1 LPHIL
6 HVVQLYYPAPTG
18 AGRYFAEVGERLA
31 AEGHRVTVLATD
43 AYDLEHLW
51 APGKRRVEPPEEVR
65 RGVRTVR
72 LPVRRL
78 PGPPLM
84 YPAVRRLM
92 VELSRLPGSA
102 PLLRRLATLTPR
114 LPDMPRFLAS
124 ERFDLIHTTNITL
137 DFAVLPAF
145 AHARRIGA
153 PFVCTPFVH
162 LGEPQNDQV
171 RRYYTMR
178 HQIELLRASDRVIV
192 QGAQEER
199 YLAGRGVPAERMRRI
214 GVGVDPA
221 ELAGGDG
228 ARFRAEQRVD
238 GPLVLYVGALARD
251 KGAIQVVEA
260 MRRLWARGVD
270 ATLALIGAP
279 LAHFTRYHA
288 ALPPD
293 VRARVRLLPYAPDQV
308 KNDAYAAADVFA
320 MPSRTDSF
328 GIVYLEAW
336 CSGVPVI
343 GARAGG
349 VPDVIDDGRDG
360 LLVRFGDDAGLAA
373 AIERL
378 LADRDE
384 ARRLGQAGQRKVLR
398 ELTWERKYDQVRAVY
413 AELVPALNVGT
424 SER

>member
-1 LPHIL
+1 LPPL
-6 HVVQLYYPAPTG
+6 S
-18 AGRYFAEVGERLA
+18 ERLR
-31 AEGHRVTVLATD
+31 E
-43 AYDLEHLW
+43 
-51 APGKRRVEPPEEVR
+51 
-65 RGVRTVR
+65 
-72 LPVRRL
+72 
-78 PGPPLM
+78 
-84 YPAVRRLM
+84 
-92 VELSRLPGSA
+92 
-102 PLLRRLATLTPR
+102 
-114 LPDMPRFLAS
+114 
-124 ERFDLIHTTNITL
+124 
-137 DFAVLPAF
+137 
-145 AHARRIGA
+145 
-153 PFVCTPFVH
+153 
-162 LGEPQNDQV
+162 
-171 RRYYTMR
+171 
-178 HQIELLRASDRVIV
+178 SDRVIV